1 MWPFRPKTGS
11 GMNLANRLTLLR
23 WALVP
28 VFMIF
33 TVLDNFWT
41 RVLALLIFAAASLT
55 DAYDGYIARKYNE
68 VTEFGKLMDPLADK
82 FLISAAFICFIKMRE
97 LDVAPWMVVLI
108 FGRELLVTGLRLL
121 AASKGQVLSVD
132 RQGKFKTIIQMTVV
146 ISILLILCA
155 NSFLRQ
161 FTDLSPPHILESS
174 PYWLVFISMVAT
186 LYSGT
191 LYLYRN
197 RHLYMQDVGL

>member
-1 MWPFRPKTGS
+1 
-11 GMNLANRLTLLR
+11 MNLANRLTLLR

-33 TVLDNFWT
+33 TILDNFWT
-41 RVLALLIFAAASLT
+41 RVLALIIFVAASLT

-68 VTEFGKLMDPLADK
+68 VTEFGKFMDPLADK

-97 LDVAPWMVVLI
+97 LNVAPWMIVLI

-121 AASKGQVLSVD
+121 AASKGQMLSAD
-132 RQGKFKTIIQMTVV
+132 RQGKLKTIIQMSIV
-146 ISILLILCA
+146 ILLLIILCL

-161 FTDLSPPHILESS
+161 FINQAPPRILEVS
-174 PYWLVFISMVAT
+174 PYWLVFISMVVT
-186 LYSGT
+186 LYSGV
-191 LYLYRN
+191 LYLYHN
-197 RHLYMQDVGL
+197 RHLYSEDVNPKS

>member
-1 MWPFRPKTGS
+1 V
-11 GMNLANRLTLLR
+11 NLANRLTLLR

-33 TVLDNFWT
+33 TILDNFWT
-41 RVLALLIFAAASLT
+41 RVLALIIFVAASLT

-68 VTEFGKLMDPLADK
+68 VTEFGKFMDPLADK

-97 LDVAPWMVVLI
+97 LNVAPWMIVLI

-121 AASKGQVLSVD
+121 AASKGQMLSAD
-132 RQGKFKTIIQMTVV
+132 RQGKLKTIIQMSIV
-146 ISILLILCA
+146 ILLLIILCL

-161 FTDLSPPHILESS
+161 FINQAPPRILEVS
-174 PYWLVFISMVAT
+174 PYWLVFISMVVT
-186 LYSGT
+186 LYSGV
-191 LYLYRN
+191 LYLYHN
-197 RHLYMQDVGL
+197 RHLYSEDVNPKS